1 MIRNYMVL
9 TIRNLLRNKLTALI
23 NIIGVSIALAFGML
37 ALLFAHNEWTYDRFH
52 NNVDRIYRICLKS
65 RSHIN
70 ANTLEPLG
78 PAFANEFSGIKVT
91 RAYFSRGDTDKRGK
105 YFFFYIALC

>member
-9 TIRNLLRNKLTALI
+9 TIRNFLRNKLTALI

-37 ALLFAHNEWTYDRFH
+37 ALLFVHNEWTYDRFH

-65 RSHIN
+65 GSHIN

-78 PAFANEFSGIKVT
+78 AC
-91 RAYFSRGDTDKRGK
+91 
-105 YFFFYIALC
+105 LCK